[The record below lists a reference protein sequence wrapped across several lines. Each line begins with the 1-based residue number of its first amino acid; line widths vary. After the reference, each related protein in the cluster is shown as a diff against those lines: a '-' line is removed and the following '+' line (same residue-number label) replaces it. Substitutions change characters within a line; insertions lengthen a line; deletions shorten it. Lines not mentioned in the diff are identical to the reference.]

1 METANRSGETV
12 NCACMCMQDAR
23 EARQDEG
30 FYVMKDALTVI
41 INDNQHE

>member
-12 NCACMCMQDAR
+12 NCAVHAR

-30 FYVMKDALTVI
+30 FYVMKDSLTVI